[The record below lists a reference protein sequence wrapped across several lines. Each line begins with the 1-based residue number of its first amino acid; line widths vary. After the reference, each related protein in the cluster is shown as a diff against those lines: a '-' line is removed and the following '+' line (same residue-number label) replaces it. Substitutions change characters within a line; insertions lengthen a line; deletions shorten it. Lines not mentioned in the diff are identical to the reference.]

1 MFKSAFHDH
10 AFRLPPSLVAVQF
23 WIAGKSPI
31 RKPELAFSEFLY
43 NSFSVSVL
51 AVPKIFLFWIYQHS
65 SAHRFTT

>member
-10 AFRLPPSLVAVQF
+10 AFLGFHDALVAVQF
-23 WIAGKSPI
+23 WIAGQSPM

-51 AVPKIFLFWIYQHS
+51 GCPKDILF
-65 SAHRFTT
+65 